1 MDSSV
6 SRLPSP
12 VFRLT
17 TLERMGDMPMEY
29 GTIDGM
35 DKKISRILHGTIML
49 REDDLQGGF
58 DLLDGV
64 WALGVNGFDCAYIY
78 GGGQCER
85 VLGRW
90 LEARGLF
97 DEAVILTKGAHH
109 AGPKNKVNPVDI
121 TADLTE
127 SLARCRTDFIDIYV
141 LHRDDPNVEVGPIV
155 EVLNEHKAAGRI
167 GLFGGSNWTVPRI
180 REANEYA
187 YKHNLEAFTVS
198 SPNYSLAEQ
207 VKEPWRGCISISGPS
222 NEADRAWY
230 AEQKMPLFTWSSL
243 AQGFFSGKFTRD
255 TFDAYKSKLPDSCV
269 HAYCY
274 EQNFE
279 RLDRAGELARE
290 KGLTVPQIALAF
302 NLNQPLNLFS
312 LIGVFHPDECEANI
326 EALNLKLAQEEL
338 DWLDLKRD
346 GR

>member
-1 MDSSV
+1 
-6 SRLPSP
+6 
-12 VFRLT
+12 
-17 TLERMGDMPMEY
+17 MPMEY

-127 SLARCRTDFIDIYV
+127 SMARCRTDFIDIYV

>member
-1 MDSSV
+1 M
-6 SRLPSP
+6 
-12 VFRLT
+12 
-17 TLERMGDMPMEY
+17 MPMEY

-35 DKKISRILHGTIML
+35 KKKISRILQGTIML

-58 DLLDGV
+58 ALLDGV
-64 WALGVNGFDCAYIY
+64 WALGVNGFDAAYIY

-85 VLGRW
+85 VLGQW
-90 LEARGLF
+90 LEKRGLF

-109 AGPKNKVNPVDI
+109 TGQKNKVNPVDI
-121 TADLTE
+121 TEDLTT

-141 LHRDDPNVEVGPIV
+141 LHRDDLNVEVGPIV

-187 YKHNLEAFTVS
+187 YKHNLEPFSVS

-243 AQGFFSGKFTRD
+243 AQGFFSGKFTRE
-255 TFDAYKSKLPDSCV
+255 TFEAYKPNLPGSCV
-269 HAYCY
+269 DAYCY
-274 EQNFE
+274 AQNFE
-279 RLDRAGELARE
+279 RLNRAGELARE

-312 LIGVFHPDECEANI
+312 LIGVFHPDECKANI
-326 EALNLKLAQEEL
+326 EALNLKLTREEL

-346 GR
+346 ER

>member
-1 MDSSV
+1 
-6 SRLPSP
+6 
-12 VFRLT
+12 
-17 TLERMGDMPMEY
+17 MPMEY
-29 GTIDGM
+29 GAIDGM

-49 REDDLQGGF
+49 REDDLRGGF
-58 DLLDGV
+58 ELLDGV

-90 LEARGLF
+90 LEERGLF

-127 SLARCRTDFIDIYV
+127 SLARCRTEFIDIYM

-155 EVLNEHKAAGRI
+155 EVLNEHKAVGRI

-187 YKHNLEAFTVS
+187 YKHNLEPFTVS
-198 SPNYSLAEQ
+198 SPNYSLAER
-207 VKEPWRGCISISGPS
+207 VKEPWRGGISISGPS

-230 AEQKMPLFTWSSL
+230 AERKMPLFTWSSL

-255 TFDAYKSKLPDSCV
+255 TFEAYKSKLPDSCV

-290 KGLTVPQIALAF
+290 KGLSVPQIALAF

-326 EALNLKLAQEEL
+326 EALNLKLTEEEL

-346 GR
+346 ER